1 MKGKIFLA
9 GAAGAIGRRLGLLLV
24 DADYE
29 VFGTTRSAAKAA
41 ELESVGVKP
50 VIIDVFDGPAL
61 SLVMAT
67 VQPDIVMHQ
76 LTDLALGLD
85 PKLMDE
91 ARVRNARIRSEGT
104 RNLVAAAL
112 AGGARRIIAQSI
124 AWAYAP
130 GPQPYSENDALDL
143 EAEGTRRVSVQGVA
157 TLERLTT
164 TSHPLEGVVLR
175 YGQLYGPGTGNDK
188 PIGSPPLHVDAAAQA
203 ALLAIQGAEP
213 GVYNIA
219 EDTGFVSIAKARR
232 ELGWDPGFRLVGRK
246 IGALP

>member
-9 GAAGAIGRRLGLLLV
+9 GAAGAIGRRLGPLLV

-29 VFGTTRSAAKAA
+29 VFGTTRSAEKAA
-41 ELESVGVKP
+41 DLESAGVKP

-67 VQPDIVMHQ
+67 VQPDIIMHQ

-130 GPQPYSENDALDL
+130 GPQPYGKVMRSISKPRERVELPF
-143 EAEGTRRVSVQGVA
+143 EAWRRSNG
-157 TLERLTT
+157 
-164 TSHPLEGVVLR
+164 
-175 YGQLYGPGTGNDK
+175 
-188 PIGSPPLHVDAAAQA
+188 
-203 ALLAIQGAEP
+203 
-213 GVYNIA
+213 
-219 EDTGFVSIAKARR
+219 
-232 ELGWDPGFRLVGRK
+232 
-246 IGALP
+246 

>member
-1 MKGKIFLA
+1 MKGKVFLA
-9 GAAGAIGRRLGLLLV
+9 GAAGAVGRRLGPLLV
-24 DADYE
+24 DANYE

-41 ELESVGVKP
+41 ELESAGVKP

-67 VQPDIVMHQ
+67 VQPDIIMHQ

-130 GPQPYSENDALDL
+130 GPQPFSENDALEL
-143 EAEGTRRVSVQGVA
+143 EAEGTRGITVRGVT

-164 TSHPLEGVVLR
+164 TAQPLEGIVLR
-175 YGQLYGPGTGNDK
+175 YGQLYGPGTGNDTLT
-188 PIGSPPLHVDAAAQA
+188 GSAPLHVDAAAHA
-203 ALLAIQGAEP
+203 ALLSIQRAEP
-213 GVYNIA
+213 RVYNIA
-219 EDTGFVSIAKARR
+219 EDTGFVSIAKAQR
-232 ELGWDPGFRLVGRK
+232 ELGWDPGFRLEGRK
-246 IGALP
+246 IASLR